1 MNQEQ
6 KAPVIRRR
14 ILKAVQQSLAE
25 SWADP
30 FWAQLEDAE
39 LDARAPLI
47 DIQDRDD
54 HLLLVAE
61 MPGIPKENVNINVT
75 ASQVEITGENALAC
89 EIDHDDLAYLCNERS
104 MTSFHRTIPLPKAVL
119 PDGAEASMENGILVI
134 KLPKEMPRDGPAI
147 SLKVS

>member
-1 MNQEQ
+1 MDQDQ
-6 KAPVIRRR
+6 KAPVIRGR
-14 ILKAVQQSLAE
+14 ILKAVRESLAD
-25 SWADP
+25 SLNDP
-30 FWAQLEDAE
+30 YWAQLEDAE

-75 ASQVEITGENALAC
+75 ASQVEITGENVLAC
-89 EIDHDDLAYLCNERS
+89 ELDHDDLAYLCNERS
-104 MTSFHRTIPLPKAVL
+104 MTSFHRTVPLPKAVL

-134 KLPKEMPRDGPAI
+134 KLPKEMPREGPSV
-147 SLKVS
+147 SLKVT